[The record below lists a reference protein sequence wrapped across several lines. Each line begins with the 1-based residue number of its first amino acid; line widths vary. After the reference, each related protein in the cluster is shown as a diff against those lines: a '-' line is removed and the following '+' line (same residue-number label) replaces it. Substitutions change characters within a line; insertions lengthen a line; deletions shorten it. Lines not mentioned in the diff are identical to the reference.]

1 MATAPPPPAA
11 GKGRPRQPRPAP
23 LWAADT
29 LLECLPDAAWA
40 TVPWRDGTTTPLTT
54 QFVAVRVHRATGS
67 PATGRSTTH
76 HRPTT
81 GPQGWRL
88 GERPVSGETGERKW
102 SFCWLPDLPL
112 DAPLGRLVTLA
123 HARWP
128 IEQCSEDATGVPKT
142 PPARVATGACGLDD
156 CQGRRWEGL
165 HRHLALVLLTY
176 SFLVTERLRAR
187 AFPATPP
194 PAPAGLPPLGDHA
207 PRAAAP
213 AHLPGPAS
221 AGAALAL
228 RGPAA
233 LERRHRSVAPFAHPP
248 LSPPAPLLTK

>member
-1 MATAPPPPAA
+1 M
-11 GKGRPRQPRPAP
+11 
-23 LWAADT
+23 
-29 LLECLPDAAWA
+29 
-40 TVPWRDGTTTPLTT
+40 
-54 QFVAVRVHRATGS
+54 RVHRATGS
-67 PATGRSTTH
+67 PATGRSTTQ

-194 PAPAGLPPLGDHA
+194 PAPAGLPPWA
-207 PRAAAP
+207 TTRPEPRPLPTFPALHRQVLLWLFEDLLRWSAATDP
-213 AHLPGPAS
+213 WLPLPIP
-221 AGAALAL
+221 
-228 RGPAA
+228 RY
-233 LERRHRSVAPFAHPP
+233 RRQPRC
-248 LSPPAPLLTK
+248 